1 MPCVSLPHPPAPPG
15 PASTSPKQRHPPCPG
30 PASWTKP
37 AARTLRLPIMSRM
50 LWWLEMMTQGWST
63 SSFRR
68 PLTSKR
74 RPYRYLKDRMYQLMI
89 LRGED
94 GTSERRPHRPGLGGL
109 GRGVTGQDRRHRRR
123 RDPAADGAAPPLA
136 GWPRGPE
143 LLCPPEPSGP
153 GPQGDGEGRP
163 ASHQPDG
170 STASGDR
177 RPAKRRVPTSTPTPQ
192 DPALTPRPCLLNQVR
207 AQLAAGE
214 PKTPWAGWV
223 WFSAP
228 SATEVP
234 VPLWRLGPHP
244 HTQRGSGR
252 PKAVPHEETGIG
264 TKRGPLAGADAAS
277 GTMEEP
283 PRRGLARPGTPR
295 PLCAPHPRPAGQ
307 GQRLPATDGD
317 TGLGRSKDS
326 RGHRQSR
333 SGWRTPRTPDR
344 TPRPSRPAPTQGCL
358 GHP

>member
-30 PASWTKP
+30 PASWTEP

-123 RDPAADGAAPPLA
+123 GDPAADGAAPPLA

-192 DPALTPRPCLLNQVR
+192 DPALTPRPCLLSQVR

-214 PKTPWAGWV
+214 AKTPWAGWV

-234 VPLWRLGPHP
+234 VPLRRLGPPPAHP
-244 HTQRGSGR
+244 AGKWPSQGRATRGNRHRYQAGTSGR
-252 PKAVPHEETGIG
+252 SRRSFWNNGGATTKGTCAARHSKATVRPSPPS
-264 TKRGPLAGADAAS
+264 RGAGPAS
-277 GTMEEP
+277 PCHGWGHG
-283 PRRGLARPGTPR
+283 PRKVEGLARSQAKSVR
-295 PLCAPHPRPAGQ
+295 MAHAP
-307 GQRLPATDGD
+307 
-317 TGLGRSKDS
+317 DS
-326 RGHRQSR
+326 
-333 SGWRTPRTPDR
+333 
-344 TPRPSRPAPTQGCL
+344 
-358 GHP
+358 